1 MKSRRFSLVV
11 LFALSLTLVFSFVLS
26 SLRTGTASPAPANND
41 SFQGKLVMCM
51 LLDTHTVSLE
61 NAQIRKLADGY
72 YVVGKGVEDGSVRNF
87 TKGQMTW
94 LPMNRIELIIEF
106 GSKEEIK
113 KAWQQY
119 NKENPPLPLPPV
131 QAGSEGPPKE

>member
-1 MKSRRFSLVV
+1 MTNPRFSLVV
-11 LFALSLTLVFSFVLS
+11 AFASSLTLLFAFVLS
-26 SLRTGTASPAPANND
+26 SLRTGTAAPTPANND
-41 SFQGKLVMCM
+41 SFQGKLVMCL
-51 LLDTHTVSLE
+51 LLDQHTVSLE

-72 YVVGKGVEDGSVRNF
+72 YVVGKGVEDGSVHNF
-87 TKGQMTW
+87 TKGHITW

-113 KAWQQY
+113 KAWERY
-119 NKENPPLPLPPV
+119 NKENPPVPLPPV

>member
-1 MKSRRFSLVV
+1 
-11 LFALSLTLVFSFVLS
+11 
-26 SLRTGTASPAPANND
+26 
-41 SFQGKLVMCM
+41 MCM

-72 YVVGKGVEDGSVRNF
+72 YVVGKGVEDGSVHNF
-87 TKGQMTW
+87 TKGQTTW

-113 KAWQQY
+113 KAWEEY
-119 NKENPPLPLPPV
+119 NKENPPPPRGELGPPA